1 MRSRARDEQAAAPAA
16 AIRADTWAAIPPIVR
31 RRLPNGLRLLLVE
44 RRDLPIVSL
53 ELLVDAGAR
62 LDPRGR
68 EGLASLTFSL
78 LRRGTRRRSAEE
90 FATAADSLG
99 AIFGTG
105 ADQDEGHVSGE
116 FLSHDT
122 DAALE
127 LAAELVTQ
135 PTFPDEEIAKRVQ
148 IAVDGIGADKD
159 YPPAVIGRYFDA
171 TLFGAHP
178 YGRPAGGDE
187 ESLPCIGRDDIA
199 AFHAAAFDPAR
210 AVLVLVG
217 DFDADTMTREVEKV
231 FGSFGAQ
238 RVPPGVDGSG
248 GGAIAGAASPS
259 LAALTS
265 AERAIGSRVLL
276 VDAPDELSCYFC
288 FGNVGVAFGDP
299 DWAPLQ
305 LAATVLG
312 GQFTSWLNMAL
323 RVEEGLTYGVSAAFY
338 RRRKPGP
345 FCISSFTPVE
355 HAERAIQLAIA
366 QLARLHEQGIDE
378 DALRAAKNYLRG
390 QFPLSV
396 ETTDQI
402 AEVVALLEMRGMD
415 RRYVD
420 EYLERVESAN
430 VARVNDCARR
440 VFPRGDL
447 VYTLIGPA
455 SRLQPI
461 AERLGPVTT
470 KRLQDPGF

>member
-1 MRSRARDEQAAAPAA
+1 MSRARNEHAGAPAG
-16 AIRADTWAAIPPIVR
+16 AIRADAWTAIPPIVR
-31 RRLPNGLRLLLVE
+31 RRLPNGLRLLLIE
-44 RRDLPIVSL
+44 KRDLPLVSM

-62 LDPRGR
+62 LDPRGK
-68 EGLASLTFSL
+68 EGLASLTSVL
-78 LRRGTRRRSAEE
+78 LRRGTRQRSAEE

-99 AIFGTG
+99 AVFGTG
-105 ADQDEGHVSGE
+105 ADQDEGHLSGE
-116 FLSHDT
+116 FLSRDT
-122 DAALE
+122 AAALE
-127 LAAELVTQ
+127 LAAEVVTQ

-159 YPPAVIGRYFDA
+159 YPPSVMGRYFDA
-171 TLFGAHP
+171 ALFGAHP
-178 YGRPAGGDE
+178 YGRPPGGDE
-187 ESLPCIGRDDIA
+187 RSLPRINRDDVA

-210 AVLVLVG
+210 AVLALAG
-217 DFDADTMTREVEKV
+217 DFDADPRAREAEKV
-231 FGSFGAQ
+231 FGGFAARRAPSSH
-238 RVPPGVDGSG
+238 DDSG
-248 GGAIAGAASPS
+248 AGAVAGVASPQ
-259 LAALTS
+259 LTAVTS

-299 DWAPLQ
+299 EWAPLQ
-305 LAATVLG
+305 LAATILG

-338 RRRKPGP
+338 RRRAPGP

-355 HAERAIQLAIA
+355 HAERAIDLALA
-366 QLARLHEQGIDE
+366 QLMRLHEQGVDD

-396 ETTDQI
+396 ETSDQI

-420 EYLERVESAN
+420 EYLDRVESAT
-430 VARVNDCARR
+430 VARVNECARR
-440 VFPRGDL
+440 VFPRDDL
-447 VYTLIGPA
+447 IFTLIGPA
-455 SRLQPI
+455 ARLQSV
-461 AERLGPVTT
+461 AERFGPVTL